1 MEYLDGITLDVV
13 LKNSRGSTFC
23 PFNNMEGNEKKSYIL
38 VEISCNH
45 NIEELVERL
54 FDKFE
59 EVGVYED
66 MVQAESEEQ
75 YNKIWHLRDGVAESV
90 VHIGSN
96 CAYDISCDPAH
107 FGMITEIMRERC
119 KDIAVTTSC
128 GHIGDGNLHL
138 MFAAYNEECVT
149 RMEKEHERYL
159 YEWVESVGGSISAEH
174 GIGL

>member
-1 MEYLDGITLDVV
+1 M
-13 LKNSRGSTFC
+13 
-23 PFNNMEGNEKKSYIL
+23 
-38 VEISCNH
+38 
-45 NIEELVERL
+45 
-54 FDKFE
+54 
-59 EVGVYED
+59 
-66 MVQAESEEQ
+66 
-75 YNKIWHLRDGVAESV
+75 IWHLRDGVAESV

-107 FGMITEIMRERC
+107 FGTITEIMRERC

-138 MFAAYNEECVT
+138 MFGAFNEECVT

-174 GIGL
+174 GIGLQKKDYLW